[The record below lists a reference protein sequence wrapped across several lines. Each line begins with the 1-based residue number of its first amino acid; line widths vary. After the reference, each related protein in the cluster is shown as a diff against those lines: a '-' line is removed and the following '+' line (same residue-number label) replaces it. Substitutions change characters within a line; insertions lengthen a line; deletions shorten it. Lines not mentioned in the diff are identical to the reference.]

1 MLTAILYVVLIALVA
16 GLLFVVAAL
25 VFGRG
30 EEMAPLPPGVSP
42 AWLPDHAIDGD
53 DVRALRFQQAFRG
66 YKASEV
72 DWALQRLANEVERL
86 RAVVAAQDGAL
97 GVHAGDVEGP
107 GAGGGHADTSAVGE
121 VPADPDGG
129 PGRCGAADD
138 GREE

>member
-30 EEMAPLPPGVSP
+30 EEAAPLPPGGSP
-42 AWLPDHAIDGD
+42 AWLPDHAIDSD

-86 RAVVAAQDGAL
+86 RAVVAAQDGGLEA
-97 GVHAGDVEGP
+97 HTEAAAAPRQGD
-107 GAGGGHADTSAVGE
+107 AHAD
-121 VPADPDGG
+121 PAPATAPDEG
-129 PGRCGAADD
+129 PGRCGATYDD
-138 GREE
+138 REE

>member
-30 EEMAPLPPGVSP
+30 EEAAPLPPGGSP

-97 GVHAGDVEGP
+97 GVHTEAETGTR
-107 GAGGGHADTSAVGE
+107 GGGAQAVPA
-121 VPADPDGG
+121 VPADPDEG
-129 PGRCGAADD
+129 PGRCGAADGD
-138 GREE
+138 REE